1 MEENLTQRRKGMR
14 QNGLFEQEAPE
25 VTEIVLENLKRF
37 PRSAAYCLPGFYDE
51 QKSHRLQ
58 RRFGPGINSL
68 FCTFASLREIFFRS
82 LSSFAAT

>member
-1 MEENLTQRRKGMR
+1 MR
-14 QNGLFEQEAPE
+14 QNGLFEPEAPE

-37 PRSAAYCLPGFYDE
+37 PRSAAYCLRGLYDE

-58 RRFGPGINSL
+58 RRFDPGIKL
-68 FCTFASLREIFFRS
+68 LILYLCAFASLREIFFRS